1 MESEDNCMIYI
12 LCPANITTGGPELL
26 HQLGYKLRLFGF
38 DVSIFYY
45 ERKENKSPV
54 SEQYQKYQ
62 VPYVDEI
69 KDKSENIVIFP
80 EVMLNGIKF
89 VKNALRVVWWLSVDN
104 AKYDDKIK
112 KIIQEDTS
120 ILHFSQSRY
129 ATDYLINTVKIAENR
144 IYYLSDYIN
153 NEFLNVLPDVPRDDV
168 VLFNPK
174 KGFDTTGVIIKMSNA
189 TIKWQVLAGLTP
201 KQMHEIMHRAKV
213 YIDFGN
219 HPGKDRM
226 PREAAVSGCCIVTN
240 KKGAANND
248 IDIIIPERYKFTEQA
263 KVQDA
268 LNTIY
273 ELIENY
279 DERKNDYVGY
289 VERTKNEFIE
299 FEKDVLYIFEKI
311 TNRETKNFSETE
323 TIAIIQQE
331 VEQENYKEAFRI
343 LIKYKNLNY
352 PDNIILDILETNIR
366 IGLGEYPEAEY
377 CCRKGLRKDNDNY
390 ELLLLLAQICY
401 LTTVSKDR
409 CLEAI
414 EYVNKALECSKGS
427 QDEEY
432 MSEICDIYL
441 QELNKMINKK

>member
-1 MESEDNCMIYI
+1 MIYI
-12 LCPANITTGGPELL
+12 LCPANIASGGPELL

-38 DVSIFYY
+38 ETYMFYY
-45 ERKENKSPV
+45 DIEGYREYICPIP
-54 SEQYQKYQ
+54 EQYLKYQ
-62 VPYVDEI
+62 VPYVD
-69 KDKSENIVIFP
+69 KMNDTSENIVIFP
-80 EVMLNGIKF
+80 EPALNNIEII
-89 VKNALRVVWWLSVDN
+89 KNALRVVWWLSVDN
-104 AKYDDKIK
+104 ANYDDKII
-112 KIIQEDTS
+112 KIIRENMS
-120 ILHFSQSRY
+120 IVHFSQSQY
-129 ATDYLINTVKIAENR
+129 ATDFLLNTIKIAENR

-153 NEFLNVLPDVPRDDV
+153 NEFLKALPDVRRDDV

-174 KGFDTTGVIIKMSNA
+174 KGFDVTAVIIKMANA
-189 TIKWQVLAGLTP
+189 TIKWQVLNGVTP
-201 KQMHEIMHRAKV
+201 KQMHEIMHNAKV

-226 PREAAVSGCCIVTN
+226 PREAAISGCCIVTN
-240 KKGAANND
+240 KAGAANND
-248 IDIIIPERYKFTEQA
+248 ADIMIPEQYKFSEQA
-263 KVQDA
+263 TVQDV

-279 DERKNDYVGY
+279 DERKNDYVDY

-299 FEKDVLYIFEKI
+299 FEKDVLYIFEKL
-311 TNRETKNFSETE
+311 TNRELKIFSETE

-331 VEQENYKEAFRI
+331 VGQENYKEAFRM

-377 CCRKGLRKDNDNY
+377 CCKKGLRKDSDNY

-414 EYVNKALECSKGS
+414 EYVNKALECSKGT
-427 QDEEY
+427 QDEAY
-432 MSEICDIYL
+432 VSEICDIYL
-441 QELNKMINKK
+441 QELDEK